1 LKGDNVSL
9 KTGLVVLTKLISKE
23 SPTLLFICG
32 TSGFVTSIALIH
44 DAGIKASRILD
55 DSKNYYGRE
64 LTKKEILE
72 LTWKIYLPSAVS
84 SVVTLACFLGAHSI
98 NLKRNA
104 AIAGLYTI
112 TEASLKEY
120 KAKVI
125 ETIGEKKEEKL
136 RGEIAQDRLLAN
148 PLESD
153 SQVIIT
159 GNGETLFYDSLSG
172 RYFKNNYDTIN
183 RLLNEFNRDLMLQNT
198 MSLNEFYHLIGL
210 MHTEMGRNAGWD
222 IEYGLV
228 HIAYSAKITA
238 DGKPCIVMNFDPDPR
253 PI

>member
-1 LKGDNVSL
+1 MSL
-9 KTGLVVLTKLISKE
+9 KDNIYVLSKVVSKE
-23 SPTLLFICG
+23 SPTLLIICG
-32 TSGFVTSIALIH
+32 VSGFLTSLALVH
-44 DAGIKASRILD
+44 NAGIKAARLID
-55 DSKNYYGRE
+55 DTEVYYNKE
-64 LTKKEILE
+64 LTKKEMLE
-72 LTWKIYLPSAVS
+72 LTWKCYIPSVIS
-84 SVVTLACFLGAHSI
+84 STVTLACFLGAHSI

-136 RGEIAQDRLLAN
+136 RGEIDQARLLAN

-172 RYFKNNYDTIN
+172 RYFKNNYDTVN
-183 RLLNEFNRDLMLQNT
+183 RLLNEFNRDLMIQNS

-210 MHTEMGRNAGWD
+210 MHTEMGRNTGWD
-222 IEYGLV
+222 IEYGL
-228 HIAYSAKITA
+228 ITILYSAKITS
-238 DGKPCIVMNFDPDPR
+238 DGKPCIVMNFDPNPR

>member
-1 LKGDNVSL
+1 MSL
-9 KTGLVVLTKLISKE
+9 KDNIYILSKIVSKE
-23 SPTLLFICG
+23 SPTLLIVCG
-32 TSGFVTSIALIH
+32 VSGFLTSLALVH
-44 DAGIKASRILD
+44 NAGIKAARLID
-55 DSKNYYGRE
+55 DSEIYYNRE
-64 LTKKEILE
+64 LTKKEMLE
-72 LTWKIYLPSAVS
+72 LTWKCYIPSAIS
-84 SVVTLACFLGAHSI
+84 STVTLACFLGAHSI

-148 PLESD
+148 PLEND

-183 RLLNEFNRDLMLQNT
+183 RLLNEFNRDLMIQNT

-210 MHTEMGRNAGWD
+210 MHTEMGRNSGWD

-228 HIAYSAKITA
+228 HISFSAKITS
-238 DGKPCIVMNFDPDPR
+238 DGKACIVMNFDPDPR